1 MELKKGKNPYRRLF
15 WPNWRSILHD
25 VCIVLHRRARNL
37 MIWSMHNWMDFMHW
51 PSENCDKL
59 NTYALK
65 GLHTLLPTGNIDCS
79 TNNGVPLRKSNNVE
93 KNLLFWTRIFPFCWE
108 RLQLARVI
116 ISDWNIS
123 RWIMKPLANDYQTL
137 GCSFLWLGLWCK
149 VTRWKIE
156 KS

>member
-1 MELKKGKNPYRRLF
+1 MIIPYIHVRRSLDEKSVIMLFHEKGKYCSNPSDKLGSLLSMVLKMKLKKGKNPYRRLF

-93 KNLLFWTRIFPFCWE
+93 QNLLFLNQNFPFCWE
-108 RLQLARVI
+108 RLQLV
-116 ISDWNIS
+116 
-123 RWIMKPLANDYQTL
+123 
-137 GCSFLWLGLWCK
+137 
-149 VTRWKIE
+149 
-156 KS
+156 